1 MKFYTCVQLFKN
13 KLMHRGFDNGR
24 RFKEEVPYQP
34 YLFVKS
40 SKAEDTGSRNIQG
53 HPVERIDFDSIREQR
68 EFSKQYRNIP
78 NFEMYGLTNHPY
90 LFINDEYPGERVDYD
105 PSLINVI
112 NIDIECAADEGFPDI
127 NAASKPITA
136 ITIKMRDNIA
146 CFGCGEYDVMDPE
159 TGEFTNKWSDG
170 HNVKYYKARD
180 EMELLRDFIRVWKE
194 WDPDVCTGWNIEG
207 FDIPYTLNRITNVLG
222 YEAARELSPFNVL
235 DERKY
240 IASGAGGEDNTR
252 LDIIGVTL
260 YDYLS
265 LYRKF
270 TYSQQASY
278 SLDNISFVELGEKKL
293 DYSEYDGLLSLYKND
308 YQKFMQYNIR
318 DVLLVDKLNEKL
330 GLIELAYAIAYD
342 GKVNLIDSFTSVR
355 MWDIIIHNYLMA
367 KGIVV
372 PGYGSTDKERQV
384 EGAYVK
390 DPQVGMHKWVVS
402 FDLNSLYPHLI
413 MQYNIGPDTFQG
425 MVPKHLISPL
435 SNLHVDRIVEGYL
448 DENEQ
453 LRKYMEQHNVTVGG
467 SGAMY
472 TRDYRSFMATLM
484 DKMYQQRV
492 EFKDKML
499 EVKQKQEDTGEDLT
513 ADIAKLDNMQM
524 AKKIQLN
531 SAYGALGNQYF
542 RWFDI
547 RYAESITLSGQL
559 AIRWMERHINE
570 YLNKTLKTE
579 NKDYVIA
586 CDTDS
591 MYITLD
597 ELVNQSFEGKSPS
610 QKDIIDWMD
619 LAARKVFE
627 PYIDKCYKKLAE
639 SVNAYEQKMFMKRE
653 ALADK
658 GVWTAK
664 KRYALHVHDMEG
676 VRYKSPFMK
685 IMGMETQRSSVPQI
699 CRDQLKN
706 AIKLI
711 MTRDEDA
718 LVEFVERFKNHFK
731 TMPFED
737 IAFPRGVRGLNKYSN
752 RTTIYNKGTPIHVRG
767 ALVYNN
773 MLKQHDLDTTY
784 NPIHE
789 GDKIKFAYLKLPNPA
804 RENVIAVLDALPKQL
819 NIEPYIDYDKQFDKS
834 FLEPMRTI
842 SEAIQWK
849 MERGQAT
856 LEDFF

>member
-24 RFKEEVPYQP
+24 RFQEEVPYEP
-34 YLFVKS
+34 YLFVKGNTN
-40 SKAEDTGSRNIQG
+40 KDTGYTNIKG
-53 HPVERIDFDSIREQR
+53 HPVEKIHFESIREQR
-68 EFSKQYRNIP
+68 EFTKQYKNIP

-90 LFINDEYPGERVDYD
+90 LFINDEYPGQAVEYD

-112 NIDIECAADEGFPDI
+112 NMDIECAADEGFPDI
-127 NAASKPITA
+127 NAATKPITA
-136 ITIKMRDNIA
+136 ITIKMRDEIA
-146 CFGCGEYDVMDPE
+146 CFGCGDFVTDDP
-159 TGEFTNKWSDG
+159 
-170 HNVKYYKARD
+170 NVRYYQAPN
-180 EMELLRDFIRVWKE
+180 EAALLRDFIRVWRD

-222 YEAARELSPFNVL
+222 YDAARELSPFNFL

-240 IASGAGGEDNTR
+240 IAGGAQNEDNTR

-293 DYSEYDGLLSLYKND
+293 DYSEYDGLLSLYKQD
-308 YQKFMQYNIR
+308 FQKFMEYNVR
-318 DVLLVDKLNEKL
+318 DVLLVDKLDAKL

-355 MWDIIIHNYLMA
+355 MWDIIIHNYLME

-372 PGYGSTDKERQV
+372 PGYTDSEKDRQV

-435 SNLHVDRIVEGYL
+435 ANLHVDRIVEGYL

-472 TRDYRSFMATLM
+472 TKDWRSFMATLM
-484 DKMYQQRV
+484 DRMYQQRA
-492 EFKDKML
+492 EFKNEML
-499 EVKQKQEDTGEDLT
+499 AVKQQEQNDGIDRTSQ
-513 ADIAKLDNMQM
+513 IAKLDNMQM

-559 AIRWMERHINE
+559 SIRWMERHINE
-570 YLNKTLKTE
+570 YLNKTLSTD
-579 NKDYVIA
+579 NVDYVIA

-597 ELVNQSFEGKSPS
+597 ELVKQTFEGKDPS
-610 QKDIIDWMD
+610 QQDIIDWMD
-619 LAARKVFE
+619 VACQKVFE
-627 PYIDKCYKKLAE
+627 PYIDKCYAKLAKT
-639 SVNAYEQKMFMKRE
+639 VNAYEQKMFMKRE
-653 ALADK
+653 AIADK
-658 GVWTAK
+658 GIWTAK
-664 KRYALHVHDMEG
+664 KRYALHVYDMEG
-676 VRYKSPFMK
+676 VRYKDPFMK

-699 CRDQLKN
+699 CRDQMKN

-711 MTRDEDA
+711 MTKDEKA
-718 LVEFVERFKNHFK
+718 LMNYVEDFKAHFK
-731 TMPFED
+731 SMPFEE
-737 IAFPRGVRGLNKYSN
+737 IAFPRGVRGLYKYRS
-752 RTTIYNKGTPIHVRG
+752 TSTIYKKGTPIHVRG
-767 ALVYNN
+767 ALVYNS
-773 MLKQHDLDTTY
+773 MLKEYELDTTY

-789 GDKIKFAYLKLPNPA
+789 GDKIKFAYLKLPNPS

-819 NIEPYIDYDKQFDKS
+819 NIEPYIDYDKQFEKS

-849 MERGQAT
+849 LERGQAT

>member
-1 MKFYTCVQLFKN
+1 MKFYTCVQLYKN

-24 RFKEEVPYQP
+24 RFQEEVPYEP
-34 YLFVKS
+34 YLFVKGNTN
-40 SKAEDTGSRNIQG
+40 KDTGYTNIKGQ
-53 HPVERIDFDSIREQR
+53 PVEKIHFESIHEQR
-68 EFSKQYRNIP
+68 EFTKQYKNIP

-90 LFINDEYPGERVDYD
+90 LFINDEYPGQSIDYD
-105 PSLINVI
+105 PALINVV
-112 NIDIECAADEGFPDI
+112 NLDIECAADEGFPDI
-127 NAASKPITA
+127 NAATKPITA
-136 ITIKMRDNIA
+136 ITIKMRENIA
-146 CFGCGEYDVMDPE
+146 CFGCGDFVTDDP
-159 TGEFTNKWSDG
+159 NIR
-170 HNVKYYKARD
+170 YYQAPN
-180 EMELLRDFIRVWKE
+180 EMELLRDFIRVWRD

-207 FDIPYTLNRITNVLG
+207 FDIPYTLNRISNVLG
-222 YEAARELSPFNVL
+222 YEAARELSPFHKL
-235 DERKY
+235 DERKFV
-240 IASGAGGEDNTR
+240 SGGPGGEDNTR
-252 LDIIGVTL
+252 LDIVGITL

-293 DYSEYDGLLSLYKND
+293 DYSEYDGLLSLYKHD
-308 YQKFMQYNIR
+308 FQKFMEYNVR
-318 DVLLVDKLNEKL
+318 DVLLVDKLDDKL

-355 MWDIIIHNYLMA
+355 MWDIIIHNYLME

-372 PGYGSTDKERQV
+372 PGYTDSEKERQV

-425 MVPKHLISPL
+425 MVPQHLIHPL

-448 DENEQ
+448 NENEK

-472 TRDYRSFMATLM
+472 TKDFRSFMATLM
-484 DKMYQQRV
+484 DKMYQQRA
-492 EFKDKML
+492 EFKKKML
-499 EVKQKQEDTGEDLT
+499 EVKQKEQDDGIDRTSE
-513 ADIAKLDNMQM
+513 IAKLDNMQM

-559 AIRWMERHINE
+559 SIRWMERHINE
-570 YLNKTLKTE
+570 YLNKTLNTD
-579 NKDYVIA
+579 NVDYVIA

-597 ELVNQSFEGKSPS
+597 ELVQQTFEGKNPS
-610 QKDIIDWMD
+610 RSDIIDWMD

-627 PYIDKCYKKLAE
+627 PYIDKCYEKLAKT
-639 SVNAYEQKMFMKRE
+639 VNAYEQKMFMKRE
-653 ALADK
+653 AIADK
-658 GVWTAK
+658 GIWTAK
-664 KRYALHVHDMEG
+664 KRYALHVYDMEG
-676 VRYKSPFMK
+676 VRYKDPFMK

-699 CRDQLKN
+699 CRDQMKN

-711 MTRDEDA
+711 MTKDEKA
-718 LVEFVERFKNHFK
+718 LMEYVEDFKAHFK
-731 TMPFED
+731 SMPFEE
-737 IAFPRGVRGLNKYSN
+737 IAFPRGVRGLYKYRS
-752 RTTIYNKGTPIHVRG
+752 TSTIYKKGTPIHVRG
-767 ALVYNN
+767 ALVYNS

-789 GDKIKFAYLKLPNPA
+789 GDKIKFAYLKLPNPS

-819 NIEPYIDYDKQFDKS
+819 NIEPYIDYDKQFEKS

-849 MERGQAT
+849 LERGQAT